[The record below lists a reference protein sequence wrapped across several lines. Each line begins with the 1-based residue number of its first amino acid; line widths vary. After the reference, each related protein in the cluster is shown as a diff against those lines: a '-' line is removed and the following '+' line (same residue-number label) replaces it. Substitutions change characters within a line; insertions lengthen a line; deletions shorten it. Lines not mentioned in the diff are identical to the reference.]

1 MRSHKFGRKLISLI
15 LALMCVAT
23 VAAVSASAE
32 TASQSEF
39 DINRPYSNMPI
50 FDNLAYSFKHDNSKY
65 TASQINDLRGNDVV
79 FFSTYSI
86 PGRLGSADKSGFGGR
101 VSLNL
106 PGGNSYRVGKYT
118 DLYKNNHTFGGHN
131 TYEFDT
137 PKNHFNQISTP
148 DVHFSVR

>member
-1 MRSHKFGRKLISLI
+1 MKKFSKKVFALF
-15 LALMCVAT
+15 LAVMCIAIIGV
-23 VAAVSASAE
+23 VSASAE
-32 TASQSEF
+32 TASETSF

-50 FDNLAYSFKHDNSKY
+50 FSSAADSFKRDNSKFTY
-65 TASQINDLRGNDVV
+65 SQINDLRGNDVAL
-79 FFSTYSI
+79 FSTYSV

-131 TYEFDT
+131 TYEFDM
-137 PKNHFNQISTP
+137 PKNHFTQISTP
-148 DVHFSVR
+148 DVHFSVH

>member
-1 MRSHKFGRKLISLI
+1 MKKFGKKVFALF
-15 LALMCVAT
+15 LAVMCIAIIGV
-23 VAAVSASAE
+23 VSASAK

-50 FDNLAYSFKHDNSKY
+50 FSNLAYSFKHDNSKY

-79 FFSTYSI
+79 LFSTYSI
-86 PGRLGSADKSGFGGR
+86 PGRLGSADKSGFGGL

-106 PGGNSYRVGKYT
+106 PDGDSYRVGKYT

-148 DVHFSVR
+148 DVHFSVH